1 MIRILLCCGGGFSS
15 SAIATRME
23 KEIKEKNLEDKY
35 SIEFLPFGLGLK
47 ELDRFDVVILCPHLK
62 VELDRALKNQI
73 IDKPL
78 YLLPPKMYGLMK
90 FDEIIVDIED
100 VMKMYQENPVVPVK
114 YPGEDNLLRITR
126 GVAYRHAHSLKQGK
140 LSINIRNLFCFF
152 NNIVFLKV
160 SN

>member
-23 KEIKEKNLEDKY
+23 KEIKEKQLIGFEVAPVLFALACSNM
-35 SIEFLPFGLGLK
+35 FLPFGLGLK

-62 VELDRALKNQI
+62 VELDRALKNQT

-114 YPGEDNLLRITR
+114 FPGEDNLLRITR
-126 GVAYRHAHSLKQGK
+126 GVAYRHAHPLK
-140 LSINIRNLFCFF
+140 
-152 NNIVFLKV
+152 
-160 SN
+160 

>member
-15 SAIATRME
+15 SAIASRMD
-23 KEIKEKNLEDKY
+23 KEIKEKNLEEKY

-62 VELDRALKNQI
+62 VELDKAEIKDVLERIYKALKNQTI
-73 IDKPL
+73 NKPL

-114 YPGEDNLLRITR
+114 FPGEDNLLRITR
-126 GVAYRHAHSLKQGK
+126 GVAYRHVHPSK
-140 LSINIRNLFCFF
+140 
-152 NNIVFLKV
+152 
-160 SN
+160 